1 MLIDA
6 SSFWIPTAATVIVS
20 PAGEEPEAGWVY
32 GTHASDRDPSK
43 GCINHL
49 LCMAISGLT

>member
-6 SSFWIPTAATVIVS
+6 SSFWITTAATVIVS